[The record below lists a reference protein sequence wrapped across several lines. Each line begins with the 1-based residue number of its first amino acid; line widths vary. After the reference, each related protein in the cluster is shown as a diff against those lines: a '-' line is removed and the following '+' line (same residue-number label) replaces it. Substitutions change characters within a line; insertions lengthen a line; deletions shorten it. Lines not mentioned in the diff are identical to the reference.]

1 MLIFWDV
8 DDVLN
13 QLMSEWFSF
22 WQQHQKI
29 EAALVEISQITAN
42 PPNQVLG
49 IPLEKY
55 LQSLDEFRNSSLG
68 KHLTPHPQVL
78 NWFEEFGDKFIHIAL
93 TARPSETMSNQ
104 SAWVYEHF
112 GRWIHSVVSVNPC
125 RSGSEY
131 RRPPEF
137 SSKGSF
143 IKWLDKPSI
152 LIDDNEDN
160 IRDAREYCLRT
171 FLFPQPW
178 NSSDQA
184 TEDVLDDLSQFLQ
197 K

>member
-1 MLIFWDV
+1 MLILWDV

-29 EAALVEISQITAN
+29 EAALVEISQITSN

-78 NWFEEFGDKFIHIAL
+78 NWFEEFGDKSIHIAL

-125 RSGSEY
+125 RSGSES

-160 IRDAREYCLRT
+160 IRDAREYCLRA

-184 TEDVLDDLSQFLQ
+184 TKDVLDDLSQFLQ